1 MLVKIKDKV
10 FVFKGEQI
18 QYDAFA
24 SPTIS
29 FTFDIISHNNYKQ
42 FFVDLWDNQS
52 SISSKNT
59 FSSYKIDFFTSRYE
73 AIGCFIK
80 MIDISDTEI
89 RLSFS
94 CDRYK
99 EVSLQDRRDILLN
112 KLLD

>member
-10 FVFKGEQI
+10 FVFKNEQI
-18 QYDAFA
+18 QYDTFT

-29 FTFDIISHNNYKQ
+29 FTFDIVTHNYKQ
-42 FFVDLWDNQS
+42 FFLDLWDNQCS
-52 SISSKNT
+52 VSSKNT
-59 FSSYKIDFFTSRYE
+59 FPLSYKIDFFTSRYE

-99 EVSLQDRRDILLN
+99 EVSLQDRRDTLLN